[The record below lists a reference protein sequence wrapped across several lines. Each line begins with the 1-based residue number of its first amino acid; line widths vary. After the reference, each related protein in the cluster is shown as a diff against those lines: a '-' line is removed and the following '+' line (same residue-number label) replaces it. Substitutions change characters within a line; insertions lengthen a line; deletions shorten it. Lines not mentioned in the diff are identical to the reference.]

1 MPVKVYVIW
10 SEVVQYGEKAR
21 NHGGHGGFQGFLRV
35 LRGSWFFRRREMAR
49 GERSIMIPPL
59 QMKGGHAIKTAGK
72 TRTRRER
79 VMEFIH
85 DDFLLHSEMARRLY
99 HDYAAEEPV
108 LDYHSHLP
116 SADIASDHRFRNLW
130 EIWLQGDHYKWRL
143 MRANGVPE
151 KYCTGDVPSTRNF
164 WPGPAPFQLR
174 FAVLFMCGRT
184 SN

>member
-1 MPVKVYVIW
+1 
-10 SEVVQYGEKAR
+10 
-21 NHGGHGGFQGFLRV
+21 
-35 LRGSWFFRRREMAR
+35 
-49 GERSIMIPPL
+49 MIPPL
-59 QMKGGHAIKTAGK
+59 QLNLGHAIKTAGK

-151 KYCTGDVPSTRNF
+151 KYCTGDVPEYEKFLAWARTVPATLRSPLYVWTHLELKRYFGIGDLLNENNAKDVWEQAELSTAKRRPDHAGNS
-164 WPGPAPFQLR
+164 PKIQSPSR
-174 FAVLFMCGRT
+174 VHKRR
-184 SN
+184 SV